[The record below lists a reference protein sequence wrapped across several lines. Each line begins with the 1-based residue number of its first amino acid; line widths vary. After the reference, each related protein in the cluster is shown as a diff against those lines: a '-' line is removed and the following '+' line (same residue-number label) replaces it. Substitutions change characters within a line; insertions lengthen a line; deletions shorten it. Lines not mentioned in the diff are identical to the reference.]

1 MHFFDKET
9 KQNIS
14 EKRSPGNWLQF
25 EYWKRFE
32 AIEYRLENLEN
43 ISIEDERKIFQN

>member
-1 MHFFDKET
+1 
-9 KQNIS
+9 
-14 EKRSPGNWLQF
+14 LQF

-43 ISIEDERKIFQN
+43 ISIEDERKIHFKTKIYF